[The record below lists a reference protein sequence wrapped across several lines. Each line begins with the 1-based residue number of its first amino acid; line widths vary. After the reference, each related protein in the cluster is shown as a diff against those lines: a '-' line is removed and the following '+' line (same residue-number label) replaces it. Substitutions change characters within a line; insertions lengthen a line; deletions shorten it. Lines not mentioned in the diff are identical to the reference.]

1 MADDGKTDQQII
13 GDAGLYLSEI
23 NSDAGALEFRIGGDT
38 HPYRKMLREIGGRWD
53 KVRRNWKF
61 ADADPTPKLAEALR
75 TAPPPEP
82 DGDDKADDGDKAG
95 GANKPHYWGH
105 RQRLRDRFMNQGAG
119 ALADYELLELLLFYS
134 IPRRDVKPLAK
145 ALIDKF
151 GGLAGVFAAEP
162 ERLAELDEVTYQ
174 TIVELKAVKAAASRM
189 GQAEIAEQPVLSSW
203 NKLIRY
209 LKTQMG
215 HDMNEQFRIVF
226 LNTKN
231 MVIADEVQG
240 HGTVNHTPVYPR
252 EVIKR
257 ALELGATALIMV
269 HNHPSGDPT
278 PSAADIEM
286 TKDVA
291 AAGEKLGI
299 VLHDHIIISKR
310 GHSSFK
316 EMGLL

>member
-1 MADDGKTDQQII
+1 MTDDDTSDEKVI

-23 NSDAGALEFRIGGDT
+23 NSEADSLEFRVGGDT
-38 HPYRKMLREIGGRWD
+38 HPYRKILRDAGGTWD

-61 ADADPTPKLAEALR
+61 AGIDPTPELARALR
-75 TAPPPEP
+75 DAPPPER
-82 DGDDKADDGDKAG
+82 GDDDDAKGGKGGD
-95 GANKPHYWGH
+95 NKPHYWGH
-105 RQRLRDRFMNQGAG
+105 RQRLRDRFMNQGPAT
-119 ALADYELLELLLFYS
+119 LADYELVELLLFYS

-151 GGLAGVFAAEP
+151 GGLDGVFAAEP
-162 ERLAELDEVTYQ
+162 ERLAELDEVSYQ
-174 TIVELKAVKAAASRM
+174 TIVHLRAVKAAARRL

-209 LKTQMG
+209 LKSEMG

-231 MVIADEVQG
+231 MVIADEVQ
-240 HGTVNHTPVYPR
+240 HQGTVNHTPVYPR

-269 HNHPSGDPT
+269 HNHPSGDPS
-278 PSAADIEM
+278 PSQADIAM
-286 TKDVA
+286 TKEVA
-291 AAGEKLGI
+291 EAGEKLGI
-299 VLHDHIIISKR
+299 VLHDHIVISKR

-316 EMGLL
+316 EMGLI

>member
-1 MADDGKTDQQII
+1 MSDDAKTDEQII

-23 NSDAGALEFRIGGDT
+23 DGTAEALEYRIGGDT
-38 HPYRKMLREIGGRWD
+38 HPYRKMLRDIGGSWD

-61 ADADPTPKLAEALR
+61 TGGDPTPKLAEALR
-75 TAPPPEP
+75 TQPPPEIVEAEKS
-82 DGDDKADDGDKAG
+82 D
-95 GANKPHYWGH
+95 GANRPHYWGH
-105 RQRLRDRFMNQGAG
+105 RQRLRDRFMNQGAD

-134 IPRRDVKPLAK
+134 IARRDVKPLAK
-145 ALIDKF
+145 QLIEKF
-151 GGLAGVFAAEP
+151 GGLGGVFAAEP
-162 ERLAELDEVTYQ
+162 ERLAEVDDVTYQ
-174 TIVELKAVKAAASRM
+174 TIVEIKTVKALASRM
-189 GQAEIAEQPVLSSW
+189 GQAEIAEQPILSSW

-209 LKTQMG
+209 LKSQMG

-231 MVIADEVQG
+231 MVIADEVQQK
-240 HGTVNHTPVYPR
+240 GTVNHTPVYPR

-286 TKDVA
+286 TKEVA
-291 AAGEKLGI
+291 EAGERLGI
-299 VLHDHIIISKR
+299 VLHDHVVISKR

>member
-1 MADDGKTDQQII
+1 MSGGRKTDEQVI

-23 NSDAGALEFRIGGDT
+23 DGTPDALEYRIGGDT
-38 HPYRKMLREIGGRWD
+38 HPYRHILRDAGGKWD
-53 KVRRNWKF
+53 KVKRNWKF
-61 ADADPTPKLAEALR
+61 TGEDPTPALADAIR
-75 TAPPPEP
+75 TSPEP
-82 DGDDKADDGDKAG
+82 EKPEKDG
-95 GANKPHYWGH
+95 NKPHYWGH
-105 RQRLRDRFMNQGAG
+105 RQRLRERFMEQGPN

-145 ALIDKF
+145 LLIETF
-151 GGLAGVFAAEP
+151 GGFDAVFAADP
-162 ERLAELDEVTYQ
+162 DRLAEIAEVSYQ

-189 GQAEIAEQPVLSSW
+189 GQAEIAEQPILSSW

-209 LKTQMG
+209 LKSQMA

-231 MVIADEVQG
+231 MVIADEVQQT
-240 HGTVNHTPVYPR
+240 GTVNHTPVYPR

-278 PSAADIEM
+278 PSQADIDM
-286 TKDVA
+286 TLEVA

-299 VLHDHIIISKR
+299 MLHDHVVISKR

-316 EMGLL
+316 EMGLI

>member
-1 MADDGKTDQQII
+1 MAKDGRTNEQVI
-13 GDAGLYLSEI
+13 GDAGLYLSET
-23 NSDAGALEFRIGGDT
+23 NSTADATEYRIGGDT
-38 HPYRKMLREIGGRWD
+38 HPYRKVLRDVGGSWD

-61 ADADPTPKLAEALR
+61 TGADPTAKLAQAIR
-75 TAPPPEP
+75 DMPPPEEVE
-82 DGDDKADDGDKAG
+82 DAKDE
-95 GANKPHYWGH
+95 GANRPHYWGH
-105 RQRLRDRFMNQGAG
+105 RQRLRDRFMNQGAD

-145 ALIDKF
+145 QLIEKF
-151 GGLAGVFAAEP
+151 GGLAGVFSATP
-162 ERLAELDEVTYQ
+162 ERLAELDDVTYQ
-174 TIVELKAVKAAASRM
+174 TIVELKTVKALAGRM

-209 LKTQMG
+209 LKAQMG

-231 MVIADEVQG
+231 MVIADEVQQK
-240 HGTVNHTPVYPR
+240 GTVNHTPVYPR

-286 TKDVA
+286 TKEVA
-291 AAGEKLGI
+291 EAGERLGI
-299 VLHDHIIISKR
+299 VLHDHIVISKR

>member
-1 MADDGKTDQQII
+1 MAKSGRNGDGRSDEQVI
-13 GDAGLYLSEI
+13 GEAGLYLSAI
-23 NSDAGALEFRIGGDT
+23 NSSAGETEYRIGGDT
-38 HPYRKMLREIGGRWD
+38 HPYRKVLRDVGGTWD

-61 ADADPTPKLAEALR
+61 TSADPTPKLAQALR
-75 TAPPPEP
+75 DAPPPEE
-82 DGDDKADDGDKAG
+82 DDDAKEE
-95 GANKPHYWGH
+95 GANRPHYWGH
-105 RQRLRDRFMNQGAG
+105 RQRLRDRFMNQGAD
-119 ALADYELLELLLFYS
+119 ALADYELLELLLFFS

-145 ALIDKF
+145 QLIEKF
-151 GGLAGVFAAEP
+151 GGLAGVFAASP

-174 TIVELKAVKAAASRM
+174 TIVEIKAVKALASRM
-189 GQAEIAEQPVLSSW
+189 GHAEIAEQPVLSSW

-209 LKTQMG
+209 LKSQMG

-226 LNTKN
+226 LNTRN
-231 MVIADEVQG
+231 MVIADEVQQK
-240 HGTVNHTPVYPR
+240 GTVNHTPVYPR

-286 TKDVA
+286 TKEVA

-299 VLHDHIIISKR
+299 VLHDHVIISKR

>member
-1 MADDGKTDQQII
+1 MSEDARSDQQII

-23 NSDAGALEFRIGGDT
+23 NSDGDAFEYRISGDT
-38 HPYRKMLREIGGRWD
+38 HPYRRILRDLGGKWD
-53 KVRRNWKF
+53 KVKQNWKF
-61 ADADPTPKLAEALR
+61 SVADPTPELAEAILK
-75 TAPPPEP
+75 APPPDET
-82 DGDDKADDGDKAG
+82 DKKAKDD
-95 GANKPHYWGH
+95 NKPHYWGH
-105 RQRLRDRFMNQGAG
+105 RQRLRDRFMEQGAN

-134 IPRRDVKPLAK
+134 IPRKDVKPLAK
-145 ALIDKF
+145 KLIDTF
-151 GGLAGVFAAEP
+151 GGLDGVFAADP
-162 ERLAELDEVTYQ
+162 DRLAEVDTITYQ
-174 TIVELKAVKAAASRM
+174 TIVELKAIKAAAGRL

-209 LKTQMG
+209 LKSQMA

-231 MVIADEVQG
+231 MVIADEVQQQ
-240 HGTVNHTPVYPR
+240 GTVNHTPVYPR

-278 PSAADIEM
+278 PSQADIDM
-286 TKDVA
+286 TLEISE
-291 AAGEKLGI
+291 AGEKLGI
-299 VLHDHIIISKR
+299 VLHDHIVISKR

-316 EMGLL
+316 EMGLI